1 MRLRAGTRSALV
13 ALVVSLALT
22 ACWPQSGGDSGGTYS
37 SPWPTAINVD
47 TVGSLAPAFT
57 ARSSDNF
64 SWAQTVVSGGRL
76 FVHADR
82 LLAYDATGAT
92 GCAGLPR
99 SCTPLWSST
108 VYPGSF
114 AVGPVVTDGLVWVG
128 SGPQNL
134 LAFDAAGVDGCSGS
148 PRICQPVRNVS
159 LPYTPSKL
167 VATPEGFAVMVAEP
181 LGGAF
186 RHHLLAL
193 DHAGNLRF
201 SAVLGGHP
209 EPSYH
214 VPAESDGYL
223 FAVNVLGTDY
233 KVQAFDA
240 AGIRSCSG
248 SPRVCTPLWE
258 TETNAAPI
266 GRIMA
271 TAGRVIVTK
280 DGGISVYDADGGAAC
295 TAGVCRARWRAA
307 TTGYNVAAGAGRIV
321 LAGSQ
326 EIAAYPLV
334 DGDDRCGGTPRVCAP
349 VWTGGYPQ
357 FSSAY
362 AAPTIAG
369 GVVYLTLLNRVVAYD
384 VNGVKGCAGTPAVCA
399 PLTTFELQ
407 ASASPIV
414 VGSFMYVTGLRS
426 GTAPPTGP
434 NVPVTAF
441 TLP

>member
-1 MRLRAGTRSALV
+1 MVVV
-13 ALVVSLALT
+13 ASVLT
-22 ACWPQSGGDSGGTYS
+22 ACWTQPGADSGGTYS

-47 TVGSLAPAFT
+47 NVASLTPAFT

-82 LLAYDATGAT
+82 LLAYDATGSA
-92 GCAGLPR
+92 GCAGVPR
-99 SCTPLWSST
+99 DCTPLWAST
-108 VYPGSF
+108 PFPGSF
-114 AVGPVVTDGLVWVG
+114 AVGPVVADGLVWVG
-128 SGPQNL
+128 TGPHDL
-134 LAFDAAGVDGCSGS
+134 LAFDAAGVEGCGGT
-148 PRICQPVRNVS
+148 PRVCRPVRDVA
-159 LPYTPSKL
+159 LPYAPSKL

-193 DHAGNLRF
+193 DHAGKVRF
-201 SAVLGGHP
+201 SVVMGGHP

-223 FAVNVLGTDY
+223 FAVNVLGTEY

-258 TETNAAPI
+258 SETHWTPI

-271 TAGRVIVTK
+271 TGGHLIVTQ
-280 DGGISVYDADGGAAC
+280 DGGISVYDVDGGPDC
-295 TAGVCRARWRAA
+295 TAGVGPARWRAK
-307 TTGYNVAAGAGRIV
+307 TIGSYVAAGAGRIV
-321 LAGSQ
+321 LAGTDG
-326 EIAAYPLV
+326 IAAYPFA
-334 DGDDRCGGTPRVCAP
+334 DGDDRCGGSPRVCAP
-349 VWTGGYPQ
+349 VWTGRYPQ
-357 FSSAY
+357 YSSAY

-369 GVVYLTLLNRVVAYD
+369 GVVYLTVLNRVVAYD
-384 VNGVKGCAGTPAVCA
+384 VNGVEGCAGAPAVCS
-399 PLTTFELQ
+399 PLVTLEVP
-407 ASASPIV
+407 AAASPIV
-414 VGSFMYVTGLRS
+414 VGSFLYLTGLRS
-426 GTAPPTGP
+426 GTYPPSGP